1 MTHAAA
7 AMAHLWARNAQVSSG
22 AILSGPQ
29 IRMNADFEA
38 NRDPTYVPEVSRQVG
53 KTYWALAKADEIA
66 RANPGTQLRVGTAFK
81 ADIETIV
88 RPNFRNVLATCPDPL
103 RPQYKAS
110 LATYQYSNE
119 AEIKLVGLDKN
130 PDQMRGNR
138 LRLVVIE
145 EAGFTDSDVL
155 RYVLDSVVSSAQLRE
170 PDARTILPSTP
181 PEEGQEHYWC
191 EIADRC
197 ELAGSYTKIT
207 IDEAGFPLEAIAKLE
222 KKLGGRESVAFR
234 REALCQRIVDTTK
247 TIIPEWTEKNVGAYE
262 RPRYFPFLKKF
273 CFLDSGVEHKTVGIL
288 GYYDFP
294 KARLVCEAEF
304 ALTGAEVTTRAIHDN
319 FARLEKALSYDN
331 PIRYSDNNNIILLQD
346 LDSDYKMHFIP
357 TSKDTLPAMVNNL
370 RLWVKDQRV
379 VLLPTCQLTARTMKS
394 GLWNK
399 DRTKFKTTVALGHCD
414 ALASLMYGVRN
425 VETYAHINPIP
436 PSFGVDTPNTFFTN
450 PDSLTGSA
458 KVIAEAFGI
467 KRRR

>member
-1 MTHAAA
+1 
-7 AMAHLWARNAQVSSG
+7 MAILWSRNEQMSSG
-22 AILSGPQ
+22 AILSPPQ
-29 IRMNADFEA
+29 LRMNADFEA

-88 RPNFRNVLATCPDPL
+88 RPNFRNVLASCPETLKPK
-103 RPQYKAS
+103 YKSS

-138 LRLVVIE
+138 LRLVVVE

-207 IDEAGFPLEAIAKLE
+207 IDEAGFPPEAITKLEA
-222 KKLGGRESVAFR
+222 KLGGRESVAFR

-247 TIIPEWTEKNVGAYE
+247 TIIPEWDSTKNVGAYP
-262 RPRYFPFLKKF
+262 RPRYFHYLKKF
-273 CFLDSGVEHKTVGIL
+273 CFLDSGVRDKTVGLL

-294 KARLVCEAEF
+294 HARLIIEAEF
-304 ALTGAEVTTRAIHDN
+304 VLQGPEVTTRAIHDN
-319 FARLEKALSYDN
+319 FARLEAALGYDN
-331 PIRYSDNNNIILLQD
+331 PIRYSDNDNIILLQD
-346 LDSDYKMHFIP
+346 LDTDHKMHFIP

-370 RLWVKDQRV
+370 RLWVKDVRII
-379 VLLPTCQLTARTMKS
+379 LAPACLLTARTLKS

-399 DRTKFKTTVALGHCD
+399 DRTEFKRTVALGHCD
-414 ALASLMYGVRN
+414 ALAAAMYGVRN

-436 PSFGVDTPNTFFTN
+436 QSFGVDTPNTFFTN
-450 PDSLTGSA
+450 PNALTGSA
-458 KVIAEAFGI
+458 KVLADAFGI
-467 KRRR
+467 KRRK